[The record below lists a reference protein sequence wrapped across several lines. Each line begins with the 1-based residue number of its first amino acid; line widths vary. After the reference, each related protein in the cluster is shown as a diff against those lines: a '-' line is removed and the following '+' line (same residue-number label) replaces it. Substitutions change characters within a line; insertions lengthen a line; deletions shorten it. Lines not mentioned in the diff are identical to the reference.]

1 MVTRTESV
9 TRRLR
14 DAVLD
19 GAYSPGGRLNEM
31 ALAEAMQ
38 VSRTPVR
45 AALGALFAEGL
56 LDYEPN
62 CGYVVRRL
70 SLDEATHIYT
80 VRATLE
86 GLAARLAAENG
97 LQDVQREHFQSTLDE
112 MERLVSGEAWNDE
125 ERRRWGELNI
135 AFHGMICGA
144 TGNGYLASSI
154 QRTRTLP
161 LLTEFGLRTF
171 FAERAVVWWDRAAYR
186 RSQDDHLDLGEAILA
201 RQGVRAEAVMR
212 EHIER
217 AGRLMG
223 RKLSNRADA
232 VLALS

>member
-14 DAVLD
+14 EAVLE
-19 GAYSPGGRLNEM
+19 GGYAPGGRLNEM
-31 ALAEAMQ
+31 ALAETMQ
-38 VSRTPVR
+38 VSRTPIR
-45 AALGALFAEGL
+45 AALSVLFAEGL

-70 SLDEATHIYT
+70 SLDEAVNIYT

-97 LQDVQREHFQSTLDE
+97 LTASERERFQSTLDE
-112 MERLVSGEAWNDE
+112 MEQLVSGEAWGDG
-125 ERRRWGELNI
+125 ERQRWGDLNI
-135 AFHGMICGA
+135 AFHGLICSA
-144 TGNGYLASSI
+144 TGNSYLASSI

-161 LLTEFGLRTF
+161 LLTEFGVSTF

-186 RSQDDHLDLGEAILA
+186 RSQDDHLDLGEAILS
-201 RQGVRAEAVMR
+201 RQGARAEAVMR

-217 AGRLMG
+217 AGRLIG
-223 RKLSNRADA
+223 RKLANRSDA
-232 VLALS
+232 ALALS

>member
-1 MVTRTESV
+1 MVTRAESV

-14 DAVLD
+14 EAVLG
-19 GAYSPGGRLNEM
+19 GAYMPGGRLNEM

-70 SLDEATHIYT
+70 SLDEAVHIYN

-86 GLAARLAAENG
+86 GLAARLAAKIG
-97 LQDVQREHFQSTLDE
+97 LADAARQRFRETLDE
-112 MERLVSGEAWNDE
+112 MERLVAGDSWGDAEQQ
-125 ERRRWGELNI
+125 RWGDLNI
-135 AFHGMICGA
+135 AFHGQIIA
-144 TGNGYLASSI
+144 ASGNGYLANSI

-161 LLTEFGLRTF
+161 LLTESGIRTF
-171 FAERAVVWWDRAAYR
+171 LAERAVVWWDRAAYR

-201 RQGVRAEAVMR
+201 RQGGRAEAVMR
-212 EHIER
+212 EHVER
-217 AGRLMG
+217 AGRLIG
-223 RKLSNRADA
+223 RKLANRSEAA
-232 VLALS
+232 LALS

>member
-1 MVTRTESV
+1 
-9 TRRLR
+9 
-14 DAVLD
+14 
-19 GAYSPGGRLNEM
+19 M
-31 ALAEAMQ
+31 ALAESMQ
-38 VSRTPVR
+38 VSRTPIR

-70 SLDEATHIYT
+70 SLDEAVNIYS

-86 GLAARLAAENG
+86 GFAARLAAENG
-97 LQDVQREHFQSTLDE
+97 LPEAERARFQSTLDE
-112 MERLVSGEAWNDE
+112 MERLVSGENWGDDE
-125 ERRRWGELNI
+125 RQRWGDLNI
-135 AFHGMICGA
+135 AFHGLICSV
-144 TGNGYLASSI
+144 TGNSYLANSI

-161 LLTEFGLRTF
+161 LLTEFGVRTF

-186 RSQDDHLDLGEAILA
+186 RSQDDHLDLGEAILS

-217 AGRLMG
+217 AGRLIA
-223 RKLSNRADA
+223 RKLANRSEAA
-232 VLALS
+232 LALS

>member
-14 DAVLD
+14 EAVL
-19 GAYSPGGRLNEM
+19 GGNYAPGGRLNEM
-31 ALAEAMQ
+31 ALAEVMQ

-70 SLDEATHIYT
+70 SLDEAVHIYT

-97 LQDVQREHFQSTLDE
+97 FGPPERERFEQTLDE
-112 MERLVSGEAWNDE
+112 MERLVEGQ
-125 ERRRWGELNI
+125 RWGDAEQQRWGDLNI
-135 AFHGMICGA
+135 ALHGQIIA
-144 TGNGYLASSI
+144 AAGNGYLANSI

-186 RSQDDHLDLGEAILA
+186 RSQDDHLDLGDAILA
-201 RQGVRAEAVMR
+201 RQGARAEAVMR

-217 AGRLMG
+217 AGRLIA
-223 RKLSNRADA
+223 RKLANRADA
-232 VLALS
+232 ALALS